1 MRCAGFRGWR
11 QEVEGW
17 GDGVIVSES
26 MQIRCPHENGRAVF
40 LDFSTLRPVFKKV
53 CFQALR
59 FQDPCGRSAKTTQYM
74 YVFTKEHFSC
84 RRPLRWSAHKAA
96 VALPTDAKVFLL
108 HFSLHG
114 MGVKRRRTVIL
125 HTCEGFLKKKKK
137 ALITTEVLSQWG
149 NLKKKK
155 KARVSPKFLS
165 YILRRSFSSTLLG
178 RIQTVGTKSIC
189 LCDLWQLIKHL
200 SSCLSPNQSSAPTR
214 TTRVGTRLFLQ
225 PFTMSFQAVGN
236 ATLFRR
242 YWFIRGRQL
251 LRTTKMLDSLNWH

>member
-74 YVFTKEHFSC
+74 YVFTKERFSC

-108 HFSLHG
+108 HFFLHG

-155 KARVSPKFLS
+155 RPGFHQNS
-165 YILRRSFSSTLLG
+165 YHTSWEDPSLLLYLVGFRLLG
-178 RIQTVGTKSIC
+178 PKVSVYVIYDNRSNICQVVSVRTK
-189 LCDLWQLIKHL
+189 
-200 SSCLSPNQSSAPTR
+200 
-214 TTRVGTRLFLQ
+214 
-225 PFTMSFQAVGN
+225 AVHRPEPLVLVQDCFFN
-236 ATLFRR
+236 RSRCRFKR
-242 YWFIRGRQL
+242 
-251 LRTTKMLDSLNWH
+251 